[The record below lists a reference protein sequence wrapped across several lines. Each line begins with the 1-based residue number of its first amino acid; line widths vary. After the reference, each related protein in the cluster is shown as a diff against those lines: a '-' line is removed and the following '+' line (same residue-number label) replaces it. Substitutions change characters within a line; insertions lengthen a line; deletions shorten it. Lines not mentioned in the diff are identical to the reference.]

1 MVTIPPREDG
11 YSWAGA
17 ATPPAQSSN
26 EPRTHSLDLCSMTRT
41 QLLELA
47 AQRGIE
53 VRSNIRK
60 PFLIE
65 ILEEAGV

>member
-17 ATPPAQSSN
+17 AAPPAPSPNNTSTH
-26 EPRTHSLDLCSMTRT
+26 PRDLCSMTRT

-47 AQRGIE
+47 AQHGIE
-53 VRSNIRK
+53 CRSNIRK
-60 PFLIE
+60 PLLIE
-65 ILEEAGV
+65 MLEEAGV